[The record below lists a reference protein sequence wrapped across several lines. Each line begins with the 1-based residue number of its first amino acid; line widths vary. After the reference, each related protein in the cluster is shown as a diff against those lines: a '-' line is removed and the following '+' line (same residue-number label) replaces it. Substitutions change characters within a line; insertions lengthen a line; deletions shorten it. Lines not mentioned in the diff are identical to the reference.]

1 MKIDEEKIKEWRQKK
16 SLKIRGTSILYQV
29 VTQEIPFCDDGQVIA
44 TAVTYSYI
52 KEDTM
57 PEKRPVLFAYNGGPG
72 SSSVWVHLGLLG
84 TMRVKIKED
93 SEVNPSVSGPY
104 EIEENPYS
112 ILDVADV
119 VILDPP
125 GCGFGQIV
133 DEAKAQACFGV
144 CSDAYCAAKIIEK
157 WLMDQGRY
165 SSPKYLLGE
174 SYGTVRT
181 CMLLRELMGGPMSSS
196 HQLLAI
202 PVDGVIMMG
211 TAILM
216 EPFKNECLVEPTCM
230 LLRELMGGPMSSSH
244 QLLAIPVDGV
254 IMMGTAI
261 LMEPFKNECLVE
273 PSVML
278 LRELMGGPMS
288 SSHQLLAIPV
298 DGVIMM
304 GTAILMEPFK
314 NECLVEPSVLQ
325 LIGMTATRLYHRPL
339 SKKEQDL
346 WKNAGFPIPNEEENW
361 EESLANALWEFAAN
375 RYLPA
380 LFMGNNLKG
389 TKREEMITL
398 LSLLTGVSVSFL
410 DSHNLAISPDTFRRE
425 CLRDKDLEVGAYDS
439 RYTMEK
445 TLEWNDPVA
454 DDPAMGQYTPIYV
467 GAMNDAMRTFLGME
481 KERQIP
487 YRGIDFTINGRW
499 EYETGEKPEQ
509 CLIYVGAMNDAMRTF
524 LGMEKERQIPY
535 RGIDFTINGRWEYET
550 GEKPEQCLVAAMRRN
565 KNMRALFMTGLY
577 DLVTP
582 PGNVRYLVSH
592 QNLPKDRV
600 IVREY
605 TSGHMPYMGKE
616 AAKKVSEDLRNF
628 LCGSSGL
635 GKECH
640 EKEIGL

>member
-1 MKIDEEKIKEWRQKK
+1 MKRKIGKK
-16 SLKIRGTSILYQV
+16 
-29 VTQEIPFCDDGQVIA
+29 
-44 TAVTYSYI
+44 
-52 KEDTM
+52 
-57 PEKRPVLFAYNGGPG
+57 
-72 SSSVWVHLGLLG
+72 
-84 TMRVKIKED
+84 
-93 SEVNPSVSGPY
+93 
-104 EIEENPYS
+104 
-112 ILDVADV
+112 
-119 VILDPP
+119 
-125 GCGFGQIV
+125 
-133 DEAKAQACFGV
+133 
-144 CSDAYCAAKIIEK
+144 
-157 WLMDQGRY
+157 
-165 SSPKYLLGE
+165 
-174 SYGTVRT
+174 
-181 CMLLRELMGGPMSSS
+181 
-196 HQLLAI
+196 
-202 PVDGVIMMG
+202 
-211 TAILM
+211 
-216 EPFKNECLVEPTCM
+216 
-230 LLRELMGGPMSSSH
+230 
-244 QLLAIPVDGV
+244 
-254 IMMGTAI
+254 
-261 LMEPFKNECLVE
+261 
-273 PSVML
+273 
-278 LRELMGGPMS
+278 
-288 SSHQLLAIPV
+288 
-298 DGVIMM
+298 
-304 GTAILMEPFK
+304 
-314 NECLVEPSVLQ
+314 
-325 LIGMTATRLYHRPL
+325 
-339 SKKEQDL
+339 
-346 WKNAGFPIPNEEENW
+346 
-361 EESLANALWEFAAN
+361 SLANALWEFAAN

-425 CLRDKDLEVGAYDS
+425 CLRDKNLEVGAYDS

-454 DDPAMGQYTPIYV
+454 DDPAMGQYTP
-467 GAMNDAMRTFLGME
+467 
-481 KERQIP
+481 
-487 YRGIDFTINGRW
+487 
-499 EYETGEKPEQ
+499 
-509 CLIYVGAMNDAMRTF
+509 IYVGAMNDAMRTF